1 LKCGFDP
8 TTVTIRDKPAW
19 VALSTSDIP
28 LPTNF
33 PRAEDVLKNNAL
45 LMWVFTACT
54 PDDIRRF
61 LVWKD
66 CNGKTTI
73 RDIQC
78 PFLGQKGSFHCNCPK
93 RLASNTV
100 EGIINQLVN
109 IFDDIGLGRD
119 WNIVSESGN
128 PASAQAVKEYL
139 KLIRVEQAKSHVLPK
154 QAKPIFLTK
163 VKAISS
169 FIDRE
174 IKIVSLSL
182 REKFTLYRDQA
193 WWKIQFFAGDRA
205 GDLALEV
212 AQEVKILTDGSGL
225 VFQHTFG
232 KTLRGSKGKS
242 NSFVIKR
249 CNNIDI
255 CPVKGLI
262 DYVNFCRSCKVDLT
276 RGYLFRVVS
285 EIGSV
290 LDEPVSYS
298 VVYQRLIYYLT
309 TLGIYEGETP
319 HSFRAGCAIIMALTD
334 SVENVEGV
342 MNHISWFSQESAEY
356 YGRKHS
362 LVDSTI
368 VASKLANSVGL
379 ADNVELEFRTK
390 GDYSELKKAF
400 P

>member
-1 LKCGFDP
+1 MIGWLLLLLTKERRDYRKYSSLSLGNLVMKVLQLSLQMISKGF
-8 TTVTIRDKPAW
+8 W
-19 VALSTSDIP
+19 Y
-28 LPTNF
+28 
-33 PRAEDVLKNNAL
+33 
-45 LMWVFTACT
+45 
-54 PDDIRRF
+54 
-61 LVWKD
+61 

-73 RDIQC
+73 HDIQC

-100 EGIINQLVN
+100 EGIINQPVN

-205 GDLALEV
+205 GDLALVV

-232 KTLRGSKGKS
+232 KTLRSSKGKS

-249 CNNIDI
+249 CNDIDI
-255 CPVKGLI
+255 CHVKDLM
-262 DYVNFCRSCKVDLT
+262 DYVNFC
-276 RGYLFRVVS
+276 
-285 EIGSV
+285 
-290 LDEPVSYS
+290 
-298 VVYQRLIYYLT
+298 
-309 TLGIYEGETP
+309 
-319 HSFRAGCAIIMALTD
+319 
-334 SVENVEGV
+334 
-342 MNHISWFSQESAEY
+342 
-356 YGRKHS
+356 
-362 LVDSTI
+362 
-368 VASKLANSVGL
+368 
-379 ADNVELEFRTK
+379 
-390 GDYSELKKAF
+390 
-400 P
+400 